1 MNRLVAIDIDGV
13 LADFEGKLVRVL
25 ASEFGDV
32 AEQNGYLYSIEARF
46 KDHPEILS
54 KALLYLNTPNFYRNL
69 DPIEPMIEFVDELV
83 ELGFGVMFLTSRPST
98 HEEVTRRWLE
108 RNLAN
113 YRNTAGLF
121 VGVENKADFLL
132 DVMPDFLIDDNPAE
146 IVRCKQV
153 KLPGLCYEQAWNLG
167 VFPRIVHDRN
177 GEVYLQLSEDKE
189 PFHLINS
196 YKEVQNG

>member
-1 MNRLVAIDIDGV
+1 MNKLVAMDIDGV
-13 LADFEGKLVRVL
+13 LADFENKLVNVL
-25 ASEFGDV
+25 WSEFDYP
-32 AEQNGYLYSIEARF
+32 AANKRHLFSLEARF

-54 KALLYLNTPNFYRNL
+54 RALLYVNTPNFYRKL
-69 DPIEPMIEFVDELV
+69 EPIQPMIEFVDELV

-113 YRNTAGLF
+113 YKKTTGLF

-132 DVMPDFLIDDNPAE
+132 DVMPDFLVDDNPAE
-146 IVRCKQV
+146 ILRCKQV
-153 KLPGLCYEQAWNLG
+153 GVPGLCYEQVWNLG

-177 GEVYLQLSEDKE
+177 WEVYLQLSEDKD

-196 YKEVQNG
+196 YKEKSL